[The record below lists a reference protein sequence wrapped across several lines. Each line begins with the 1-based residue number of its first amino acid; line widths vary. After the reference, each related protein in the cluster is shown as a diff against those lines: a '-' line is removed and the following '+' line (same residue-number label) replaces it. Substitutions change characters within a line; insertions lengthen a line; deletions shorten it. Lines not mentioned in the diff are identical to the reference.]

1 MPTSFDKLTQVIED
15 VKQTLVTSL
24 FQTFQ
29 VAAYDA
35 GIRRDDDMIS
45 MKSADVVPEK
55 LLGSLVYR
63 NFVPRLDHVDT
74 EKNVKNFIIPNVI
87 TLKIA

>member
-1 MPTSFDKLTQVIED
+1 MCTSFYKLTQVIEN

-35 GIRRDDDMIS
+35 GVRHDVDMIS

-55 LLGSLVYR
+55 IIAIFGLQKFRPSAGSSRYR
-63 NFVPRLDHVDT
+63 
-74 EKNVKNFIIPNVI
+74 EKCKNLSSFLP
-87 TLKIA
+87 